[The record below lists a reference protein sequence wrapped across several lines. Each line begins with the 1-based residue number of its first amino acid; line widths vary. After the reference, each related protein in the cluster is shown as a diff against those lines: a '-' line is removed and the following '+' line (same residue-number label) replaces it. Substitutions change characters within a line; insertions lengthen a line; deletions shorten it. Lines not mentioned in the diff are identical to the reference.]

1 MFALLKYENQFLGD
15 LNTAEA
21 IKKGNANKVSVSIS
35 TLHNIYTYDLH
46 IFPPI
51 VVVVQAR
58 IDICRN
64 LLNEQET
71 QVKGLEVANANLN
84 DRYR

>member
-1 MFALLKYENQFLGD
+1 MQIKYE
-15 LNTAEA
+15 
-21 IKKGNANKVSVSIS
+21 
-35 TLHNIYTYDLH
+35 LHNIYIY
-46 IFPPI
+46 ISFPSI

-84 DRYR
+84 DRYT